1 MTVASSSDC
10 PAIMLFSI
18 YLFIYLCTFNLFLV
32 GWAKNEEKGFTG
44 QWLNPTARVIHSTAV
59 PHNILRT
66 SFQIPSEWFI

>member
-44 QWLNPTARVIHSTAV
+44 Q
-59 PHNILRT
+59 
-66 SFQIPSEWFI
+66 